1 MKVMTKLIL
10 ILLSTL
16 SLTIMGLIPTSYH
29 KLKRDYNLTKEKM
42 DDITYMYI
50 SDYHILTI
58 QQKLDLEK
66 LIKML

>member
-1 MKVMTKLIL
+1 MTDREWTEFEKQFAKN
-10 ILLSTL
+10 
-16 SLTIMGLIPTSYH
+16 YH